1 MRLKVLTQ
9 KYPCN
14 GCTVCCTVM
23 AVEPLGK
30 PFYARCVNELKDGC
44 GIYEDRPQEC
54 RDFICS
60 FAAGLMGDATTWR
73 PDQCGLLFFLRRFS
87 DGLWLEIFEAV
98 AGAAADARRLD
109 YLVGRIIAKVEKTE
123 KVVGTRLHHQGDQVG
138 LGFVADETNYPGGA
152 ETSRK
157 MNRYAWINGDK
168 TRQVFQECHD

>member
-98 AGAAADARRLD
+98 AGAAADARRSIILSD
-109 YLVGRIIAKVEKTE
+109 GSSPKSKRRRRSLERGCTIRAIKSDSVLLPTRRITLAA
-123 KVVGTRLHHQGDQVG
+123 RR
-138 LGFVADETNYPGGA
+138 PA
-152 ETSRK
+152 ER
-157 MNRYAWINGDK
+157 
-168 TRQVFQECHD
+168 